1 MRLRDLEAQ
10 SVLRTGE
17 RHGAFVVYRDP
28 SQVDDGFLS
37 ALLPD
42 PDRLFEAG
50 QAIQSPWQSAATD
63 KTIVEIRGKSYFLK
77 RYNCLGSRY
86 RLKSIVRTSRALKS
100 WWAGWKFL
108 ELGLPTPRPVAC
120 LEERR
125 FRLLGRSYILF
136 DYWGDS
142 WSLLDLWSE
151 LSDVQRAQL
160 LSVLGKE
167 LGKMHRQGVLHGDSN
182 WRNILVSRVGTD
194 VKISLID
201 LDGSRFLRKLS
212 RERAMRDL
220 AHFLRDLSRSGAP
233 DELRAHFIDCW
244 LKASGF

>member
-10 SVLRTGE
+10 SVLRAGE

-100 WWAGWKFL
+100 GGPAGSFWSWGYRRLVRSLVWKS
-108 ELGLPTPRPVAC
+108 VAFGS
-120 LEERR
+120 LVVHIFSSIIGETRGVFSTFGVNFPMSR
-125 FRLLGRSYILF
+125 WRSFCQCSARKSAKCI
-136 DYWGDS
+136 
-142 WSLLDLWSE
+142 
-151 LSDVQRAQL
+151 VR
-160 LSVLGKE
+160 
-167 LGKMHRQGVLHGDSN
+167 
-182 WRNILVSRVGTD
+182 VSSMEIVT
-194 VKISLID
+194 
-201 LDGSRFLRKLS
+201 
-212 RERAMRDL
+212 
-220 AHFLRDLSRSGAP
+220 GAT
-233 DELRAHFIDCW
+233 FW
-244 LKASGF
+244 